1 MASIKIPSQ
10 AEIEQFLYDIDM
22 LEGYS
27 YAEWLDWMEEAY
39 PNVDA
44 QELYASKGENIVT
57 GYRDIEGNFVAG
69 EPPEIDPEIQAL
81 IESQPIGI
89 DRMNEEIEASAKALD
104 EMSQAEKSADYMA
117 MLRDR
122 ALNPE
127 VYESIMMEQPEV
139 EQFTQGAYDENTGD
153 YLSLNQEEMEALGD
167 TPINPLDP
175 MQLGEMI
182 TKYSEDAG
190 LPPEA
195 GMLIAASLTRNPRV
209 LTRKDGMISSKNSKV
224 LKSKSDEEAFKD
236 RISSK
241 AKGPTDKTDK
251 TISTKNSTILKEK
264 TPAVSTSNSRV
275 LRSKGPDVSTK
286 NSRVLKTKDSANADI
301 AKTTKAANATKVKN
315 IQDVTRRNLSR
326 RDKLV
331 ASGMTGAA
339 AIAALTNNNGLKGTR
354 GADGS
359 LMTADNESFD
369 IPMLGEDVVTS
380 PSKTRK
386 ASKGSAYKDMPPAEK
401 ARQTLDI
408 APKSKSTRPGWKQ
421 AEGGNYWS
429 ADFEDEYWNSP
440 AGVQEAIGVWGRP
453 IGNRIG
459 NPINWEG
466 WN

>member
-153 YLSLNQEEMEALGD
+153 YLSLNHN
-167 TPINPLDP
+167 TC
-175 MQLGEMI
+175 
-182 TKYSEDAG
+182 T
-190 LPPEA
+190 
-195 GMLIAASLTRNPRV
+195 
-209 LTRKDGMISSKNSKV
+209 
-224 LKSKSDEEAFKD
+224 
-236 RISSK
+236 
-241 AKGPTDKTDK
+241 
-251 TISTKNSTILKEK
+251 
-264 TPAVSTSNSRV
+264 
-275 LRSKGPDVSTK
+275 
-286 NSRVLKTKDSANADI
+286 
-301 AKTTKAANATKVKN
+301 
-315 IQDVTRRNLSR
+315 
-326 RDKLV
+326 
-331 ASGMTGAA
+331 
-339 AIAALTNNNGLKGTR
+339 
-354 GADGS
+354 
-359 LMTADNESFD
+359 
-369 IPMLGEDVVTS
+369 
-380 PSKTRK
+380 
-386 ASKGSAYKDMPPAEK
+386 
-401 ARQTLDI
+401 
-408 APKSKSTRPGWKQ
+408 
-421 AEGGNYWS
+421 
-429 ADFEDEYWNSP
+429 
-440 AGVQEAIGVWGRP
+440 
-453 IGNRIG
+453 
-459 NPINWEG
+459 
-466 WN
+466 